1 MSWGFGAA
9 RLIVLAVGLTMAAA
23 GLAVLA
29 FGGAAATI
37 TALWLIGIGIA
48 FMIGTLIERVRYRSA
63 EAERLAAAPGPGGGE
78 PTGTSLDPRF
88 RPTEERFED
97 PTTGVRMR
105 VWLDPV
111 AGERRY
117 VAEE

>member
-1 MSWGFGAA
+1 MGADLT
-9 RLIVLAVGLTMAAA
+9 RLLILGIGLVLAVVGLSMV
-23 GLAVLA
+23 GS
-29 FGGAAATI
+29 GAAEGLLVLVTGV
-37 TALWLIGIGIA
+37 ALIVA
-48 FMIGTLIERVRYRSA
+48 AVVERVRYRSTAA
-63 EAERLAAAPGPGGGE
+63 ETTAEEPGPGGGE
-78 PTGTSLDPRF
+78 PAGAALESRF

>member
-1 MSWGFGAA
+1 MGADLARLLILGIGLVLSVIGLSMVGSGAA
-9 RLIVLAVGLTMAAA
+9 EGLLALVSGAALIVAAV
-23 GLAVLA
+23 V
-29 FGGAAATI
+29 
-37 TALWLIGIGIA
+37 
-48 FMIGTLIERVRYRSA
+48 ERVRYRSTAA
-63 EAERLAAAPGPGGGE
+63 ELTADGPGPGGGE
-78 PTGTSLDPRF
+78 PAGVPLEPRF

-117 VAEE
+117 VAED

>member
-1 MSWGFGAA
+1 VGADLTRLLVLGLGLVLTVLGLSLIGSQQSEGLFPSFLGLA
-9 RLIVLAVGLTMAAA
+9 LIVAAV
-23 GLAVLA
+23 
-29 FGGAAATI
+29 
-37 TALWLIGIGIA
+37 
-48 FMIGTLIERVRYRSA
+48 IERMRYRSS
-63 EAERLAAAPGPGGGE
+63 EAELGSAAPGPGGGE
-78 PTGTSLDPRF
+78 PAGATLDPRF

-117 VAEE
+117 VAED

>member
-1 MSWGFGAA
+1 MGADLA
-9 RLIVLAVGLTMAAA
+9 RLLVLGLGLVLTVLGLSLIGTQRAEGLYALFIGLALIVAAA
-23 GLAVLA
+23 
-29 FGGAAATI
+29 
-37 TALWLIGIGIA
+37 
-48 FMIGTLIERVRYRSA
+48 IERVRYRSA
-63 EAERLAAAPGPGGGE
+63 EAERQAAAPGPGGGE
-78 PTGTSLDPRF
+78 PAGTSLDPRF